1 MPPKKIAMVVLIIKV
16 IDHNMY
22 RVIRSPFN
30 NHRRHPYVITSF
42 RKELVLQVKNLSRN
56 A

>member
-16 IDHNMY
+16 IAHNMY

-42 RKELVLQVKNLSRN
+42 RKELALQVENLSRN